1 MNYRVVIALFI
12 LIDFIFLS
20 FYTTQISISYREA
33 KIYFFNDDFLHNI
46 IHFSTY
52 IFGQND
58 FGLRV
63 IFIFLH
69 FLNLILIYNLSKSI
83 LKRDTDRFL
92 SILIYALLPGVNSS
106 ALIISEANIIIF
118 LTLLFIYLFF
128 KYRKLSLI
136 LLTLL
141 LFIDNSFAILFLSI
155 FFYSFHKGDKLLLFY
170 SLLLFT
176 VSIYVFGFDTGGKP
190 KGFFLDTLGVYSAI
204 FSPFIF
210 IYFFYSIYRVL
221 IKGEKSLLWFI
232 AFTAL
237 VFSLI
242 LSFRQKLNIAD
253 FAPFVVIAI
262 PIMVKVFLSSY
273 RVRIKEF
280 RKQYYYMFL
289 FLIFTLSVNFIVM
302 FYNKPLY
309 DVLYKEKHFAYKFH
323 IAKELALI
331 LKSKNII
338 SANFDDKK
346 MALRVKFYGIKEGS
360 EYRISSFAIN
370 NSSKKVSIFHTSK
383 ISEEFFV
390 TKIHN

>member
-33 KIYFFNDDFLHNI
+33 KIYFLNDDFLHNI

-58 FGLRV
+58 FGLRIV
-63 IFIFLH
+63 FIFLH

-83 LKRDTDRFL
+83 LKKDSDRFL

-118 LTLLFIYLFF
+118 LTLIFIYLFF
-128 KYRKLSLI
+128 KFRKLSFV

-141 LFIDNSFAILFLSI
+141 LFIDNSFAILFLSLFFYSSHKRDKFL
-155 FFYSFHKGDKLLLFY
+155 FFYSF
-170 SLLLFT
+170 LLFT
-176 VSIYVFGFDTGGKP
+176 ISIYVFGFDTGGKP

-221 IKGEKSLLWFI
+221 IKGDKNLLWFI
-232 AFTAL
+232 TFTAL

-273 RVRIKEF
+273 RVRIKKF
-280 RKQYYYMFL
+280 RKHYYYMFL
-289 FLIFTLSVNFIVM
+289 FLIFTLSINFTIM

-309 DVLYKEKHFAYKFH
+309 NILYKEKHFAYKFH
-323 IAKELALI
+323 NAKELVSI
-331 LKSKNII
+331 LKLSNVNRV
-338 SANFDDKK
+338 NFDDKR
-346 MALRVKFYGIKEGS
+346 MALRVKFYGIESGN

-370 NSSKKVSIFHTSK
+370 SNSKKVSIFHTTK
-383 ISEEFFV
+383 IGEEFFV